1 MRSRPHLAIPIALAL
16 AWLIVGCGASSTA
29 TGPAAAA
36 AEARSTESASS
47 LFERGRAALE
57 HGDSVRAEQYLT
69 LAVDRGYPREKAL
82 PLLLEA
88 CIGSSR
94 LRAALDHAESYLRE
108 HPEHEGLRYLV
119 ATIYASLGQGESA
132 RLELEQL
139 LDHRPDNPDAR
150 YLAGV
155 LASKTDGDEAR
166 EHFRKY
172 LDVAPKGRRA
182 AEVRSRLSEL
192 AIRESLHE
200 RRAVEP

>member
-1 MRSRPHLAIPIALAL
+1 MLSRPFTRTLLALAL
-16 AWLIVGCGASSTA
+16 APGLAGCGAAST
-29 TGPAAAA
+29 TEPAASTVE
-36 AEARSTESASS
+36 AEAAGSASV
-47 LFERGRAALE
+47 LFERGRAALQ

-69 LAVDRGYPREKAL
+69 LAVEGGYPRNEAM

-119 ATIYASLGQGESA
+119 ATIYVSLGQAESA
-132 RLELEQL
+132 RLEIEQL
-139 LDHRPDNPDAR
+139 LERRPDNPDAR

-155 LASKTDGDEAR
+155 LAADTNGDEAR

-172 LDVAPKGRRA
+172 LDVAPRGQRA

-192 AIRESLHE
+192 AIREGLRE
-200 RRAVEP
+200 RTLVQP